1 MFIQANMEFTV
12 DDRPLNVVVGV
23 RYEEA
28 EVLSTG
34 LESTPTNIR
43 WDMINGL
50 EYLTGGPVDAPKSGS
65 NDLVLPQVSMAY
77 SLDDEK
83 VLRFSAGQS
92 MARPSLQ
99 DMRSS
104 LLFGNRDYFTP
115 TASGGNPSLEPLKST
130 NYDLAY
136 EWYYDEG
143 SYFAVNYFFKEI
155 EDFIESQITTGE
167 LYGLRNPAYGAIGQY
182 AQNCVNAWDQAGR
195 PDTGFPGEW
204 GSKHCVSQQA
214 LWSQSWMNTQQ
225 HMGWVAVA
233 MSRGIDVSAGF
244 PFGACD
250 YGGWWRCEP
259 GYIDATASDP
269 IAAFEITR
277 PANIATG
284 EVDGFEVVL
293 QHLFGDTGYGVQLNA
308 TFVEGGDVDIDRNA
322 LGRQFILPGLGDL
335 SLIHI

>member
-1 MFIQANMEFTV
+1 MEFTV
-12 DDRPLNVVVGV
+12 ADRPLNVVAGI

-28 EVLSTG
+28 DVLAIG

-50 EYLTGGPVDAPKSGS
+50 QYLTGGPVDAPKSAS

-77 SLDDEK
+77 SLDDDR

-104 LLFGNRDYFTP
+104 LNFSNRDFFTP

-167 LYGLRNPAYGAIGQY
+167 LYGLRNPAYGEIWSV
-182 AQNCVNAWDQAGR
+182 C
-195 PDTGFPGEW
+195 TKLCKCM
-204 GSKHCVSQQA
+204 GS
-214 LWSQSWMNTQQ
+214 
-225 HMGWVAVA
+225 
-233 MSRGIDVSAGF
+233 SR
-244 PFGACD
+244 
-250 YGGWWRCEP
+250 
-259 GYIDATASDP
+259 
-269 IAAFEITR
+269 
-277 PANIATG
+277 
-284 EVDGFEVVL
+284 
-293 QHLFGDTGYGVQLNA
+293 
-308 TFVEGGDVDIDRNA
+308 
-322 LGRQFILPGLGDL
+322 
-335 SLIHI
+335 